1 MAEVLLTD
9 WEQAAVRQIIAA
21 EPVPGGPLPGEV
33 ILRHIGRLFRCDAVG
48 VVLYDATGLTVL
60 GRAAT
65 GSAPHGAEP
74 KGPPALGVHLLERAA
89 ERVGSRSG
97 PRAAVLSLSVRQGH
111 HIVQLWL
118 VRRRAPFAERDRA
131 VLVLVAPAIERHL
144 REPPAFRGPRSLTLQ
159 ERRVLLHV
167 AEGLSNGE
175 IAERLV
181 VASSTVRKHLEHAYR
196 KLGVTNRLAAVRV
209 LQAGEGAWLG
219 MRAVGTL
226 GAAVPD
232 PGGGRAAARPPIG

>member
-1 MAEVLLTD
+1 MTEMLLTD
-9 WEQAAVRQIIAA
+9 WEQAAVRQIIAE

-33 ILRHIGRLFRCDAVG
+33 VLRHIGRLIRCDAVG
-48 VVLYDATGLTVL
+48 VVLVDAAGSTVL

-65 GSAPHGAEP
+65 GRAGEAVEP
-74 KGPPALGVHLLERAA
+74 LGPPVLGVHLRERTA

-97 PRAAVLSLSVRQGH
+97 PRVAVLSLSVRQGH

-118 VRRRAPFAERDRA
+118 VRRRVSFTERDRA
-131 VLVLVAPAIERHL
+131 MLVLVAPAVERHL
-144 REPPAFRGPRSLTLQ
+144 REPPAFPGPRSLTLQ

-167 AEGLSNGE
+167 AQGLSNGE

-209 LQAGEGAWLG
+209 LQAGEGPWFG
-219 MRAVGTL
+219 MRAVSAL
-226 GAAVPD
+226 GVAVPD
-232 PGGGRAAARPPIG
+232 PGSGRAARPPIE